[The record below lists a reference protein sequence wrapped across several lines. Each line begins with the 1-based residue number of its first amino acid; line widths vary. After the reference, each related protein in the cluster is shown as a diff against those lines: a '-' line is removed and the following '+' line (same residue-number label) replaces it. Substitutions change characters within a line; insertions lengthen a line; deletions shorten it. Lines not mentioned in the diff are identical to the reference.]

1 MSQAHLTAGPI
12 FGSWAN
18 AVLRKGDQ
26 KMKCAGGID
35 TNACKA
41 AALLI
46 CLLTGLV
53 VVTAI
58 LQSAS

>member
-1 MSQAHLTAGPI
+1 
-12 FGSWAN
+12 
-18 AVLRKGDQ
+18 
-26 KMKCAGGID
+26 MKCAGGID
-35 TNACKA
+35 FSTCKA